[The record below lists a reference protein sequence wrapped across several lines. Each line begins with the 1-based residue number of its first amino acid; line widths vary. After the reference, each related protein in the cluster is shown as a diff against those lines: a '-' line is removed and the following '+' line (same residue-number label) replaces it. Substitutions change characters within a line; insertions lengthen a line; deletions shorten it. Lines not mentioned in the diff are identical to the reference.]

1 MTDIPNAQEEVLEIL
16 LLHGALQ
23 SWIFDPPK
31 RTATARYLDMHQA
44 FQARF
49 TVSNQCFF
57 FLILFF
63 LLLQALV
70 DLKSNGISAFFLT
83 NPGGYIF
90 PEWFP
95 AEEAAQGIVNC
106 RIQSP
111 GVRCRGICGTTS
123 IGNSVGSRH
132 DDSNRIR
139 LVTALQLDSVFPNES
154 PEMILTGCQRRAFAT

>member
-1 MTDIPNAQEEVLEIL
+1 MTDIPNKVQEEVLEIL
-16 LLHGALQ
+16 LLHGVLQ

-31 RTATARYLDMHQA
+31 RTATARYLDMHQE
-44 FQARF
+44 F
-49 TVSNQCFF
+49 
-57 FLILFF
+57 
-63 LLLQALV
+63 QALV

-154 PEMILTGCQRRAFAT
+154 PEMTTGGCQRRAFAT